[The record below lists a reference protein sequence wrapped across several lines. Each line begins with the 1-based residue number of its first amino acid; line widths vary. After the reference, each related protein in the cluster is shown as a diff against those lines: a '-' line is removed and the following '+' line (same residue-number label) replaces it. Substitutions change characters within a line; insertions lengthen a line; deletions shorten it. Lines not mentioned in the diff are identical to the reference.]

1 MNTAGQMAYLT
12 VETVKNSEPIMAFLT
27 QRFSRALLIL
37 GDLTE
42 FLSPYIHKVLVAG
55 EVHFPRGVA
64 ILFTGFSPPII
75 SIVADDLRVSQLM
88 VQELLKNAAAPTLL
102 IVNNDE
108 PLFEIVGAL
117 PGDTDIWMIRP
128 TEKYE
133 ENPLTQRIQ
142 RSEPLVPLY
151 SACELNF
158 WLPEMV
164 QFGHYYG
171 VYKNGNVCSASGV
184 NFVIEH
190 AAYAQIGNV
199 ATLPQDRNQGYASQS
214 VFSTINSLARFGLK
228 KCGLF
233 VDSEDARLL
242 RWYSRLGFKPICRF
256 HFRMID
262 WDSDIFLQG

>member
-1 MNTAGQMAYLT
+1 MNTAVQMAYLDVKT
-12 VETVKNSEPIMAFLT
+12 IKNSEPIIAFLT
-27 QRFSRALLIL
+27 QRFSRSLLIL

-55 EVHFPRGVA
+55 DVHFPRGVA
-64 ILFTGFSPPII
+64 ILFTGFSPPVI
-75 SIVADDLRVSQLM
+75 SIVADDLQVSQLM
-88 VQELLKNAAAPTLL
+88 IQEILKNAAAPTLL
-102 IVNNDE
+102 IINNDE
-108 PLFEIVGAL
+108 PLFQVVGAL
-117 PGDTDIWMIRP
+117 PGDTDIWMTRP

-133 ENPLTQRIQ
+133 ENPFTQQIQ
-142 RSEPLVPLY
+142 QYEPLAHLY

-171 VYKNGNVCSASGV
+171 VYKNGKVCSVSGI
-184 NFVIEH
+184 NFVIEQAH
-190 AAYAQIGNV
+190 YAQIGNV
-199 ATLPQDRNQGYASQS
+199 ATLPQHRDQGYASQS
-214 VFSTINSLARFGLK
+214 VLSTINSLARFGIK

-233 VDSEDARLL
+233 ADSEDERLL

-262 WDSDIFLQG
+262 RDSDIFLQR